1 MKKNNINNEKLQNW
15 ALSQLRKKTA
25 EAIKKAG
32 DFTTDPRENW
42 KDEKE
47 LLDSWW
53 IKNSFTKRERAKL
66 ESMTYDQILN
76 AYKVRRIE
84 EIKKEGERAAEE
96 IKTVCSA
103 SMPEFIDVTVE
114 WKKNRTWGS
123 NPRAEVRTGENFL
136 ESRSIGGCG
145 YDKESTATAECFN
158 KDAGIKKA
166 ALVALYRNAKQPK
179 NRRHIYGVNFFHC
192 HAPYFE
198 GGCGFSSHRH
208 VLELAG
214 YKLVNQNGGKM
225 FNTYYFA

>member
-1 MKKNNINNEKLQNW
+1 
-15 ALSQLRKKTA
+15 
-25 EAIKKAG
+25 
-32 DFTTDPRENW
+32 
-42 KDEKE
+42 
-47 LLDSWW
+47 
-53 IKNSFTKRERAKL
+53 
-66 ESMTYDQILN
+66 MTYNQILD
-76 AYKVRRIE
+76 AYKARRIE
-84 EIKKEGERAAEE
+84 EIKKESERTAQE
-96 IKTVCSA
+96 IKAVCAA

-114 WKKNRTWGS
+114 WKKNRTWGA

-166 ALVALYRNAKQPK
+166 AIVALYRNAHLPK
-179 NRRHIYGVNFFHC
+179 NKRHINGVNFFHC

-198 GGCGFSSHRH
+198 GGCGFSCHRH

>member
-1 MKKNNINNEKLQNW
+1 MKNNVKNEKLQKW
-15 ALSQLRKKTA
+15 ALNQLQKKTA
-25 EAIKKAG
+25 EAIKKARE
-32 DFTTDPRENW
+32 FTEDPREHW
-42 KDEKE
+42 KDENE

-53 IKNSFTKRERAKL
+53 IKNSFNKRERAKL

-76 AYKVRRIE
+76 AYKARRVE
-84 EIKKEGERAAEE
+84 EIKKESERAAEE
-96 IKTVCSA
+96 IKAVCAA
-103 SMPEFIDVTVE
+103 SMPEFIAVTVE
-114 WKKNRTWGS
+114 WKKNRTWGA

-136 ESRSIGGCG
+136 ESRSIGGFG

-166 ALVALYRNAKQPK
+166 ALVALYQNAHLPK
-179 NRRHIYGVNFFHC
+179 NRRHINGVNFFHC

-198 GGCGFSSHRH
+198 GGCGLSCHRQI
-208 VLELAG
+208 LELAG

>member
-1 MKKNNINNEKLQNW
+1 MKNNVNNEKLQKW
-15 ALSQLRKKTA
+15 ALNQLQKNTV
-25 EAIKKAG
+25 EAIKKAS
-32 DFTTDPRENW
+32 DFMVDPREHW
-42 KDEKE
+42 KDENE
-47 LLDSWW
+47 LLNSWW
-53 IKNSFTKRERAKL
+53 IKNSFNKRERAKL

-76 AYKVRRIE
+76 AYKARRIE
-84 EIKKEGERAAEE
+84 EIKNESGRAAEE
-96 IKTVCSA
+96 IKAVCAA

-114 WKKNRTWGS
+114 WKKNRTWGA
-123 NPRAEVRTGENFL
+123 NPRAEVRTGENFH
-136 ESRSIGGCG
+136 ESRSVGGCG

-166 ALVALYRNAKQPK
+166 ALVALYRNAHQPK
-179 NRRHIYGVNFFHC
+179 NRRYINGVNFFHG

-198 GGCGFSSHRH
+198 GGCGFSCHRH

>member
-1 MKKNNINNEKLQNW
+1 MKNVKVSNEKLQNW
-15 ALSQLRKKTA
+15 ALSQLKKKTA
-25 EAIKKAG
+25 EAIKNAR
-32 DFTTDPRENW
+32 DFMEDPREHW
-42 KDEKE
+42 KDEKS
-47 LLDSWW
+47 LLESWW
-53 IKNSFTKRERAKL
+53 IRNAFSKRECAKL

-76 AYKVRRIE
+76 AYKARRVE
-84 EIKKEGERAAEE
+84 EIKKESERTADE
-96 IKTVCSA
+96 INIVCAA

-114 WKKNRTWGS
+114 WKKSRTWGA
-123 NPRAEVRTGENFL
+123 NPRAEVRTGENFY

-166 ALVALYRNAKQPK
+166 ALVAMYKNAHLPK
-179 NRRHIYGVNFFHC
+179 NRRYIYGVNFFYC

-198 GGCGFSSHRH
+198 GGCGFSCHRH

>member
-1 MKKNNINNEKLQNW
+1 MKNNVNNEKLQKW
-15 ALSQLRKKTA
+15 ALSKLQKKTA
-25 EAIKKAG
+25 EAIKKAR
-32 DFTTDPRENW
+32 DFTQDPREHW
-42 KDEKE
+42 KDERE
-47 LLDSWW
+47 LLESWW
-53 IKNSFTKRERAKL
+53 VKNSFNKRERAKL

-76 AYKVRRIE
+76 AYKARRIE
-84 EIKKEGERAAEE
+84 EIKKESERAAEE
-96 IKTVCSA
+96 IKAVCAA

-114 WKKNRTWGS
+114 WKKNRTWGA

-136 ESRSIGGCG
+136 GSRSIGGCG

-166 ALVALYRNAKQPK
+166 ALVALYKNEHMPK
-179 NRRHIYGVNFFHC
+179 NRRYIYGVNFFHC

-198 GGCGFSSHRH
+198 GGCGFSCHRH

>member
-1 MKKNNINNEKLQNW
+1 MKQYSIDNEKLLKW

-25 EAIKKAG
+25 EAVREARS
-32 DFTTDPRENW
+32 FTEDPREHW

-47 LLDSWW
+47 LLESWW
-53 IKNSFTKRERAKL
+53 IRNSFNKRERAKL
-66 ESMTYDQILN
+66 ESMKYDQILN
-76 AYKVRRIE
+76 AYKTRRIE
-84 EIKKEGERAAEE
+84 EIMKESARTAGEV
-96 IKTVCSA
+96 KTVCAA

-114 WKKNRTWGS
+114 WKKNRTWGA
-123 NPRAEVRTGENFL
+123 NPRAEVRTGANFY

-166 ALVALYRNAKQPK
+166 ALVALYRNAHLPK
-179 NRRHIYGVNFFHC
+179 NRRHIYRVNFFHC
-192 HAPYFE
+192 NAPYFE

-214 YKLVNQNGGKM
+214 YRLVYQSGGKM